1 MTNEVKNVPEIRFPE
16 FSGEWEENKL
26 NNYLK
31 TSKIKNTQKKY
42 NKQDVLSVSGDF
54 GVVNQIEFQ
63 GRSFAGA
70 SVAPY
75 GIVET
80 GDIVYTKSPLKSSPY
95 GIIKVNKGESGI
107 VSTLYAIYKIKKNV
121 DANFVEDYFTND
133 LRLNKYL
140 KPLVNKGAKNDMKV
154 SDDNALIGDVIFPKY
169 IEEQIKISKF
179 FSKLDRQ
186 IELEEQKLA
195 KLEEQK
201 KGYMQKIFSQE
212 LRFKDENGNN
222 YPEWEEKELGDVAT
236 IVGGGTPNTKIA
248 EYWNGD
254 INWFSPVEIGNDI
267 FVNESKSKITELGLK
282 KSSAKL
288 LPTGTVLFTSRA
300 GIGKTAILNSEA
312 CTNQGFQSIVPNQ
325 SMLDSYYIYSRTN
338 QLKKYAEIVGSGSTF
353 IEVSGVQMR
362 KMPIMLPSITEQEK
376 IGVFFKKIDD
386 SLKKQ
391 SDKIGLLKER
401 KKGFLQKMF
410 V

>member
-54 GVVNQIEFQ
+54 GIVNQIEFQ

>member
-1 MTNEVKNVPEIRFPE
+1 MLKIKPKLRFPE
-16 FSGEWEENKL
+16 FDGEWEEKQLSAILEIGTGKSKVQSNESGKYNILGSTGIIGKSHTYDYEGDFILTARVGHYAGKLYKHAGKVNISDNTIYLFNFINKNFIYESL
-26 NNYLK
+26 NAFKLEKLVFGSGQPLIKASDLK
-31 TSKIKNTQKKY
+31 KLKIRAPVSKEQKK
-42 NKQDVLSVSGDF
+42 
-54 GVVNQIEFQ
+54 
-63 GRSFAGA
+63 
-70 SVAPY
+70 
-75 GIVET
+75 
-80 GDIVYTKSPLKSSPY
+80 
-95 GIIKVNKGESGI
+95 
-107 VSTLYAIYKIKKNV
+107 
-121 DANFVEDYFTND
+121 
-133 LRLNKYL
+133 
-140 KPLVNKGAKNDMKV
+140 
-154 SDDNALIGDVIFPKY
+154 IGG
-169 IEEQIKISKF
+169 F
-179 FSKLDRQ
+179 FSKLDQQ
-186 IELEEQKLA
+186 IELEEQKLTL
-195 KLEEQK
+195 LEKQK
-201 KGYMQKIFSQE
+201 KGYMQKVFSQE

-376 IGVFFKKIDD
+376 MGVFFKKIDD

>member
-1 MTNEVKNVPEIRFPE
+1 MINELKNVPELRFPE
-16 FSGEWEENKL
+16 FDGEWEEKTIGKIATTFSGGTPSSTNRSYYNGEIPFIRSGEISKPSTELMINKEAISNSSAKMVEKGDL
-26 NNYLK
+26 LYALYGATSGEVAISKISGAINQAVLCIRSQESATYIFNYLK
-31 TSKIKNTQKKY
+31 MKKDQILKTY
-42 NKQDVLSVSGDF
+42 IQGGQGNLS
-54 GVVNQIEFQ
+54 
-63 GRSFAGA
+63 A
-70 SVAPY
+70 S
-75 GIVET
+75 
-80 GDIVYTKSPLKSSPY
+80 
-95 GIIKVNKGESGI
+95 IIKK
-107 VSTLYAIYKIKKNV
+107 V
-121 DANFVEDYFTND
+121 DIN
-133 LRLNKYL
+133 L
-140 KPLVNKGAKNDMKV
+140 P
-154 SDDNALIGDVIFPKY
+154 Y
-169 IEEQIKISKF
+169 IEEQEKIGTF

-201 KGYMQKIFSQE
+201 KGYMQKVFSQE

-391 SDKIGLLKER
+391 SDKIGLLKQR

>member
-1 MTNEVKNVPEIRFPE
+1 M
-16 FSGEWEENKL
+16 
-26 NNYLK
+26 
-31 TSKIKNTQKKY
+31 
-42 NKQDVLSVSGDF
+42 
-54 GVVNQIEFQ
+54 
-63 GRSFAGA
+63 
-70 SVAPY
+70 
-75 GIVET
+75 
-80 GDIVYTKSPLKSSPY
+80 
-95 GIIKVNKGESGI
+95 
-107 VSTLYAIYKIKKNV
+107 
-121 DANFVEDYFTND
+121 
-133 LRLNKYL
+133 
-140 KPLVNKGAKNDMKV
+140 
-154 SDDNALIGDVIFPKY
+154 
-169 IEEQIKISKF
+169 
-179 FSKLDRQ
+179 
-186 IELEEQKLA
+186 
-195 KLEEQK
+195 
-201 KGYMQKIFSQE
+201 
-212 LRFKDENGNN
+212 
-222 YPEWEEKELGDVAT
+222 GDVAT

-376 IGVFFKKIDD
+376 MGVFFKKIDD

>member
-1 MTNEVKNVPEIRFPE
+1 MTNEMRNVPELRFPGFSENWYSKAFKE
-16 FSGEWEENKL
+16 FSDRISDGIHSTPKYNLDGEIYFINGNNLVNGEIKFKTAKKITKQEFKKYKNNLIKNNSILLSINGTIGNIANYKGEEILLGKSAAYINPVSNLIYRDFLFYTLQTKKIHKHFFKEL
-26 NNYLK
+26 TGTTIKNLSIN
-31 TSKIKNTQKKY
+31 TIKNTQIYVPKKEE
-42 NKQDVLSVSGDF
+42 Q
-54 GVVNQIEFQ
+54 
-63 GRSFAGA
+63 
-70 SVAPY
+70 
-75 GIVET
+75 
-80 GDIVYTKSPLKSSPY
+80 
-95 GIIKVNKGESGI
+95 
-107 VSTLYAIYKIKKNV
+107 KK
-121 DANFVEDYFTND
+121 
-133 LRLNKYL
+133 
-140 KPLVNKGAKNDMKV
+140 
-154 SDDNALIGDVIFPKY
+154 IGD
-169 IEEQIKISKF
+169 F
-179 FSKLDRQ
+179 FSKLDLQ

-212 LRFKDENGNN
+212 LRFKDKNGNY
-222 YPEWEEKELGDVAT
+222 YPEWEEKALGDVAT